1 MPRITQP
8 LRDEHKELLPHI
20 EALRAAG
27 QPTPLDHVR
36 RIFIFVVNSVS
47 SPSTDWNK
55 SENPPGTLD
64 ILTKAA
70 GVPVDRYA
78 NESVEL
84 LKDIDSRWTALR
96 EMRDSFAYA
105 KGKDPKLAYVV
116 NAPNA
121 DIYTIDVSFQALKDK
136 AERDYL
142 NQLPTSFALSDEA
155 VDRLRAAA
163 ATIILDSPD
172 FQKMLKDAGARIVNR
187 PATGTAAGPIA
198 VAAPTATPPTK

>member
-1 MPRITQP
+1 M
-8 LRDEHKELLPHI
+8 
-20 EALRAAG
+20 
-27 QPTPLDHVR
+27 R